1 MSPRPDGTRDL
12 STRGLRARLLRP
24 WPLGLAALT
33 GATAVVT
40 LWALQAGQRSEYYA
54 AIALSM
60 SRSWSN
66 FLFGA
71 FDPAGTVTLD
81 KIPGS
86 FWVPALF
93 VKAFGFSTWSVNAP
107 NALAT
112 VAAVVVVAITAKRM
126 LGPTAGL
133 VAGAVVAST
142 PIVAAVGRSNQPE
155 SFFVLA
161 LALTAWAAT
170 RAVQRASGAWL
181 VVAGGFTALGFQF
194 YMLESWAVWP
204 ALAAGWLCTRT
215 PWLTKL
221 WQLAV
226 AGVVSLALSLVWIV
240 VVSLVPASDR
250 PYIGGTGGNDPFE
263 MVFGYNGL
271 GRFSATSD
279 SAAYRSFTPPFSG
292 DPGLLRLFNA
302 EVAPQVAW
310 LIPAALVAVVVLWR
324 LEPARRALTVLLG
337 AWLVTFL
344 AMFSAVAGMHQFY
357 TAALA
362 VPIALLVG
370 WAFAAGRRSG
380 RLWPPI
386 ALVVAASATALGVA
400 LYQPG
405 YLYPVAIAQVVL
417 AAVVIVLLVVRHRRL
432 RRVPDARWL
441 AALTAAALVLTPAAW
456 SIDAMNHE
464 NSINP
469 IAGAGSSFGGARGGG
484 STGGGPS
491 GGGTR
496 GSGTAPAP
504 RGAPAAL
511 GLGGASVDPTVLA
524 WLAEH
529 QDGARYL
536 VATFGAQSAAPIV
549 TATDGAS
556 VLPVGGFNGLDPV
569 PTLAA
574 FQAMIA
580 DGELRYVLGT
590 TALGGRGATAPGTTP
605 TVSATIE
612 QWVESSCTPVTG
624 LDINDLVDCAP

>member
-1 MSPRPDGTRDL
+1 MRSWPV
-12 STRGLRARLLRP
+12 RP

-33 GATAVVT
+33 AATAFIT

-60 SRSWSN
+60 SRSWPN
-66 FLFGA
+66 LLFGA

-86 FWVPALF
+86 FWVPAVV
-93 VKAFGFSTWSVNAP
+93 VKVFGFSTWSVNAP

-112 VAAVVVVAITAKRM
+112 IAAVVVVAITAKRM

-142 PIVAAVGRSNQPE
+142 PIVAAVARSNQPE

-181 VVAGGFTALGFQF
+181 VVAGGFIALGFQF

-204 ALAAGWLCTRT
+204 ALAAGWLCTRK

-226 AGVVSLALSLVWIV
+226 AGVASLALSLVWIV
-240 VVSLVPASDR
+240 VVSLVPAADR

-271 GRFSATSD
+271 GRFAATSD
-279 SAAYRSFTPPFSG
+279 SAAYRAFTPPFSG
-292 DPGLLRLFNA
+292 DPGVLRLFDA
-302 EVAPQVAW
+302 EVGPQVAW

-344 AMFSAVAGMHQFY
+344 AMFSTVAGMHQFY

-386 ALVVAASATALGVA
+386 ALVVTASATALGIG
-400 LYQPG
+400 LLQPD
-405 YLYPVAIAQVVL
+405 YLYPVAIVQAVL

-469 IAGAGSSFGGARGGG
+469 IAGAGPSFGGG
-484 STGGGPS
+484 
-491 GGGTR
+491 R
-496 GSGTAPAP
+496 GSGAAPAP

-511 GLGGASVDPTVLA
+511 GLGGASVDPTVLT
-524 WLAEH
+524 WLAAH

-536 VATFGAQSAAPIV
+536 VATFGAQAAAPII

-574 FQAMIA
+574 FQAMAA
-580 DGELRYVLGT
+580 DGELRYVLAT
-590 TALGGRGATAPGTTP
+590 TALGGRGVTAPAAEP
-605 TVSATIE
+605 TASATIE

-624 LDINDLVDCAP
+624 LDINDLFDCAP

>member
-1 MSPRPDGTRDL
+1 MRT
-12 STRGLRARLLRP
+12 RLLRP
-24 WPLGLAALT
+24 WPLRSWHLGLAALT
-33 GATAVVT
+33 AVSAFVT
-40 LWALQAGQRSEYYA
+40 LWALQLGQRSEYYA

-66 FLFGA
+66 LLFGA

-112 VAAVVVVAITAKRM
+112 VAAVVVVAFTAKRM

-133 VAGAVVAST
+133 LAGAVVAST
-142 PIVAAVGRSNQPE
+142 PIVAAVARSNQPE

-170 RAVQRASGAWL
+170 RAVERASGVWL
-181 VVAGGFTALGFQF
+181 VVAGAFVALGFQF

-204 ALAAGWLCTRT
+204 ALAAGWLCTRKR
-215 PWLTKL
+215 WLTKL
-221 WQLAV
+221 WQLAL
-226 AGVVSLALSLVWIV
+226 AGLVSLALSLVWIV
-240 VVSLVPASDR
+240 TVALIPTADR

-279 SAAYRSFTPPFSG
+279 SADYRSFTPPFSG
-292 DPGLLRLFNA
+292 DAGALRLFDV

-324 LEPARRALTVLLG
+324 LEPTRRALTVLLG

-370 WAFAAGRRSG
+370 WAVAAGRRSG
-380 RLWPPI
+380 RPWPLV
-386 ALVVAASATALGVA
+386 ALVVAASVTALGVG
-400 LYQPG
+400 LYQPD
-405 YLYPVAIAQVVL
+405 YLYPVAVAQ
-417 AAVVIVLLVVRHRRL
+417 AVVAVVVIALLIARRRGRDRPSPGRL
-432 RRVPDARWL
+432 QRAADARWF
-441 AALTAAALVLTPAAW
+441 AVLTAAALLLTPAGW
-456 SIDAMNHE
+456 SLDAMNHE

-469 IAGAGSSFGGARGGG
+469 IAGAGAAFGGGGGGAGGAGGASSARGA
-484 STGGGPS
+484 GGGAPGARPS
-491 GGGTR
+491 GGDGTR
-496 GSGTAPAP
+496 G
-504 RGAPAAL
+504 AA
-511 GLGGASVDPTVLA
+511 GGA
-524 WLAEH
+524 
-529 QDGARYL
+529 
-536 VATFGAQSAAPIV
+536 
-549 TATDGAS
+549 
-556 VLPVGGFNGLDPV
+556 
-569 PTLAA
+569 
-574 FQAMIA
+574 
-580 DGELRYVLGT
+580 
-590 TALGGRGATAPGTTP
+590 
-605 TVSATIE
+605 
-612 QWVESSCTPVTG
+612 
-624 LDINDLVDCAP
+624 